1 MTKSLTNSMRGIAII
16 AIVLH
21 NFIHWLGPM
30 VKENEYTFNRHNAD
44 RLLVEM
50 MNPSL
55 DLPAHLFSF
64 FGHYGVP
71 VFLFLSAYG
80 LVKKYEGRPEGV
92 GSGWKRGWDFLWR
105 HYKKLFFMMILGY
118 TTFVMVDY
126 MTPGPRHY
134 TFWMV
139 VGQLGMFSNFHPQP
153 NQVIWPGPYWYFGLT
168 MQLYILYYLIL
179 GRTKT
184 WVTVVLTVACLAV
197 QIGLGVDPMGS
208 TLNWFRYNI
217 FGAMLPVSFGIIVA
231 RNEHLESQLPRW
243 HYVLIILLCVAVA
256 IAGSF
261 NYHAWTLIV
270 PLAICIGTMAII
282 RALPPSLLR
291 PLEWLGTLSS
301 MIFVCHPITRKVLI
315 PIAYRGDV
323 YAALLLYIASTIIL
337 AMVFKAITAITPLAR
352 PAKHS
357 NP

>member
-1 MTKSLTNSMRGIAII
+1 MTKSLTNSMRGIAIV

-30 VKENEYTFNRHNAD
+30 VKENEYTFNRHNAN
-44 RLLVEM
+44 RILVEL
-50 MNPSL
+50 MNPSV
-55 DLPAHLFSF
+55 DLLAHLFSF

-80 LVKKYEGRPEGV
+80 LVKKYESRPEGI
-92 GSGWKRGWDFLWR
+92 GSGWKRGCSFVWK
-105 HYKKLFFMMILGY
+105 HYKKLFCMMILGY
-118 TTFVMVDY
+118 TAFVMVDY

-134 TFWMV
+134 TFWNV
-139 VGQLGMFSNFHPQP
+139 VGQFLMISNFYPEPQ
-153 NQVIWPGPYWYFGLT
+153 NAIWPGPYWYFGLT
-168 MQLYILYYLIL
+168 LQLYILYCLII

-184 WVTVVLTVACLAV
+184 WTTILLTLVCVAV
-197 QIGLGVDPMGS
+197 QLGLSVDPMGS

-231 RNEHLESQLPRW
+231 RNEWLERELPRW
-243 HYVLIILLCVAVA
+243 QYLLILLLCVVVT

-261 NYHAWTLIV
+261 NYYTWTLIV
-270 PLAICIGTMAII
+270 PLAICIGTMSIVH
-282 RALPPSLLR
+282 ALPPSLLR

-301 MIFVCHPITRKVLI
+301 MMFVCHPITRKVLI

-323 YAALLLYIASTIIL
+323 YAALLLYIAATIIL
-337 AMVFKAITAITPLAR
+337 SMIFKAVTALTPLAR
-352 PAKHS
+352 PK
-357 NP
+357 